1 MTASNKHDT
10 NQSLRIKSAGKTS
23 YLFFPGESIFADVFL
38 IQLFF
43 NLVYIFHQSPCE
55 QIR

>member
-10 NQSLRIKSAGKTS
+10 NQSLRIKSAEKIS
-23 YLFFPGESIFADVFL
+23 YIFFPGEPIFAYVFL

-43 NLVYIFHQSPCE
+43 NLVYILHQSSCE

>member
-10 NQSLRIKSAGKTS
+10 NQSLRIKSADKTS
-23 YLFFPGESIFADVFL
+23 YIFFPGESICACVFL

-43 NLVYIFHQSPCE
+43 NLAYILHQSPCE
-55 QIR
+55 QII